1 MNLDSLVG
9 LVSGRDGSV
18 VLRFP
23 ESRGATLQQL
33 DDIGVILSVDDFGT
47 GYSSLSYLK
56 RFPVHKLKVD
66 QSFVRE
72 LHQNADDA
80 AIVRA
85 VIALAGS
92 LNLKTIAEGVETEQQ
107 LYFLAGLHCDE
118 YQGYHFSKPL
128 PAAEFLSLL
137 QTKQAAS
144 ADVIRLN
151 RRGPRMDRPDSQQ
164 RASANHGRESIAV

>member
-1 MNLDSLVG
+1 M
-9 LVSGRDGSV
+9 
-18 VLRFP
+18 
-23 ESRGATLQQL
+23 
-33 DDIGVILSVDDFGT
+33 
-47 GYSSLSYLK
+47 
-56 RFPVHKLKVD
+56 HKLKVD

-85 VIALAGS
+85 VIALAES

-118 YQGYHFSKPL
+118 YQGYHYSRPL
-128 PAAEFLSLL
+128 PAAEFLALL
-137 QTKQAAS
+137 RAEQAAS

-151 RRGPRMDRPDSQQ
+151 RRGARAARTDPNPRANANYARR
-164 RASANHGRESIAV
+164 RAKV

>member
-1 MNLDSLVG
+1 MH
-9 LVSGRDGSV
+9 R
-18 VLRFP
+18 P
-23 ESRGATLQQL
+23 EQTIATLQQL

-92 LNLKTIAEGVETEQQ
+92 LNLKTIAEGVETGQQ
-107 LYFLAGLHCDE
+107 LSYLAGLGCDE
-118 YQGYHFSKPL
+118 YQGNHFSKPL
-128 PAAEFLSLL
+128 PAAELLSLL
-137 QTKQAAS
+137 QTRQATS
-144 ADVIRLN
+144 TDVIRLN
-151 RRGPRMDRPDSQQ
+151 RSGAKTDRTDSQP
-164 RASANHGRESIAV
+164 AGSNHACEKIAE